1 MAYNQAD
8 QYFEPSTDTDAN
20 FANSVAGQTNSYFL
34 PAVYSKK
41 VLNFFRKSSVAEA
54 ITNTDYA
61 GEISAYG
68 DSVRIIKEPVITVYQ
83 YERGQDTTQTKL
95 TDQEVNLVV
104 DTANAFKFIV
114 DDIET
119 SMSHVNFK
127 EVASSSA
134 AYALRDAFDQGV
146 IAKMFSGVS
155 ASSPNHILGSDSAT
169 DLAAGTFDGTGN
181 LDIGYDS
188 GEHDPIDVLSHMARL
203 LDEQNVPEEGRWF
216 LANPEFYE
224 QLVKSSS
231 KLISVDFNAGQGSIR
246 NGLVSSGKLRGFDM
260 YKTNNIDSTTNAA
273 GKCIAGHMS
282 AVCTAQTII
291 NTEVIRDPSSFGDIV
306 RGLHVYGAKYFV
318 LKHLFLPSTAS
329 TKAERGMK
337 YSPFSIMPQIGT
349 DTQPLRISTTKKIKV
364 SGQYL
369 KNENKKKYDENY
381 DRILGEKRWH
391 IAGLSV
397 RKKEWAVVV

>member
-1 MAYNQAD
+1 MAYNQSD

-20 FANSVAGQTNSYFL
+20 FANSVSGQANSYFL

-41 VLNFFRKSSVAEA
+41 VLNFFRKSSVVEG

-61 GEISAYG
+61 GEITAFG
-68 DSVRIIKEPVITVYQ
+68 DTVRIIKEPEITVYQ
-83 YERGQDTTQTKL
+83 YERGQDVTATKL
-95 TDQEVNLVV
+95 TDQEINLVV

-134 AYALRDAFDQGV
+134 AYALRDAYDQGV
-146 IAKMFSGVS
+146 LVTMFAGVS
-155 ASSPNHILGSDSAT
+155 ASSPNHILGSDNAT

-181 LDIGYDS
+181 LDIGFAS

-203 LDEQNVPEEGRWF
+203 LDEANVPEEGRWF

-224 QLVKSSS
+224 QLVQTSS
-231 KLISVDFNAGQGSIR
+231 KLMSVDFNAGQGSIR

-260 YKTNNIDSTTNAA
+260 YKTNNIAATSNAA

-282 AVCTAQTII
+282 STCTAQTIV
-291 NTEVIRDPSSFGDIV
+291 NTEVIRDPDSFGDIV
-306 RGLHVYGAKYFV
+306 RGLHVYGAKV
-318 LKHLFLPSTAS
+318 LRPEAL
-329 TKAERGMK
+329 
-337 YSPFSIMPQIGT
+337 
-349 DTQPLRISTTKKIKV
+349 V
-364 SGQYL
+364 SAFYGI
-369 KNENKKKYDENY
+369 D
-381 DRILGEKRWH
+381 
-391 IAGLSV
+391 
-397 RKKEWAVVV
+397 

>member
-1 MAYNQAD
+1 MAYNQSD
-8 QYFEPSTDTDAN
+8 QYFEPTTDTDAN

-61 GEISAYG
+61 GEITAYG
-68 DSVRIIKEPVITVYQ
+68 DTVRIIKEPVITVYQ
-83 YERGQDTTQTKL
+83 YERGQDVTQTKL

-134 AYALRDAFDQGV
+134 AYALRDAFDEGV
-146 IAKMFSGVS
+146 IATMFAGVP
-155 ASSPNHILGSDSAT
+155 AASPNHILGSDNAT

-181 LDIGYDS
+181 LDIGYAS

-203 LDEQNVPEEGRWF
+203 LDEQNIPEEGRWF

-224 QLVKSSS
+224 QLVQSSS
-231 KLISVDFNAGQGSIR
+231 KLLSVDFNAGQGSIR

-260 YKTNNIDSTTNAA
+260 YKTNNIAATTNAA
-273 GKCIAGHMS
+273 GKCIAGHIS
-282 AVCTAQTII
+282 STCTAQTIV

-306 RGLHVYGAKYFV
+306 RGLHVYGAKV
-318 LKHLFLPSTAS
+318 L
-329 TKAERGMK
+329 RGEA
-337 YSPFSIMPQIGT
+337 
-349 DTQPLRISTTKKIKV
+349 LV
-364 SGQYL
+364 SAFYGI
-369 KNENKKKYDENY
+369 D
-381 DRILGEKRWH
+381 
-391 IAGLSV
+391 
-397 RKKEWAVVV
+397 

>member
-134 AYALRDAFDQGV
+134 AYALRDAFDEGV
-146 IAKMFSGVS
+146 IAKMFAGVS
-155 ASSPNHILGSDSAT
+155 ASSPNHILGSDNAT

-260 YKTNNIDSTTNAA
+260 YKTNNIAATTNAA

-306 RGLHVYGAKYFV
+306 RGLHVYGAKV
-318 LKHLFLPSTAS
+318 LRPEAL
-329 TKAERGMK
+329 
-337 YSPFSIMPQIGT
+337 
-349 DTQPLRISTTKKIKV
+349 V
-364 SGQYL
+364 SAFYGI
-369 KNENKKKYDENY
+369 D
-381 DRILGEKRWH
+381 
-391 IAGLSV
+391 
-397 RKKEWAVVV
+397 

>member
-1 MAYNQAD
+1 MAYNASD
-8 QYFEPSTDTDAN
+8 QLFEQSTDTNGN
-20 FANSVAGQTNSYFL
+20 FGNSVGNQNNAFWM

-61 GEISAYG
+61 CEITAFG
-68 DSVRIIKEPVITVYQ
+68 DSVMIIKEPTITVYT
-83 YERGQDTTQTKL
+83 YERGADVTQTKL
-95 TDQEVNLVV
+95 TDAEITLIV

-134 AYALRDAFDQGV
+134 AYALRDAFDEGV
-146 IAKMFSGVS
+146 IATMFSGVS
-155 ASSPNHILGSDSAT
+155 ASSPNHILGSDNAT

-181 LDIGYDS
+181 LDVGFAS
-188 GEHDPIDVLSHMARL
+188 GEHDPIDVLSHMSRL

-224 QLVKSSS
+224 QLVQSSS
-231 KLISVDFNAGQGSIR
+231 KVLSVDYNAGQGSIR

-260 YKTNNIDSTTNAA
+260 YKSNNIASTTNAA

-282 AVCTAQTII
+282 STATAQTITS
-291 NTEVIRDPSSFGDIV
+291 TEVIRDPDSFGDIV
-306 RGLHVYGAKYFV
+306 RGLHVYGAKV
-318 LKHLFLPSTAS
+318 L
-329 TKAERGMK
+329 RGEA
-337 YSPFSIMPQIGT
+337 
-349 DTQPLRISTTKKIKV
+349 LV
-364 SGQYL
+364 SAFYGI
-369 KNENKKKYDENY
+369 D
-381 DRILGEKRWH
+381 
-391 IAGLSV
+391 
-397 RKKEWAVVV
+397 

>member
-1 MAYNQAD
+1 MAYNQSD

-20 FANSVAGQTNSYFL
+20 FANSVSGQTNSYFL

-61 GEISAYG
+61 GEITAYG
-68 DSVRIIKEPVITVYQ
+68 DTVRIIKEPVITVYQ
-83 YERGQDTTQTKL
+83 YERGQDVTQTKL

-134 AYALRDAFDQGV
+134 AYALRDAFDEGV
-146 IAKMFSGVS
+146 ISVMFAGVP
-155 ASSPNHILGSDSAT
+155 ASSPNHILGSDNAT

-181 LDIGYDS
+181 LDIGYAS

-224 QLVKSSS
+224 QLVQSNS
-231 KLISVDFNAGQGSIR
+231 KLLSVDFNAGQGSIR

-260 YKTNNIDSTTNAA
+260 YKTNNIAATTNAA
-273 GKCIAGHMS
+273 GKCIAGHIS
-282 AVCTAQTII
+282 STCTAQTIV

-306 RGLHVYGAKYFV
+306 RGLHVYGAKV
-318 LKHLFLPSTAS
+318 LRPEAL
-329 TKAERGMK
+329 
-337 YSPFSIMPQIGT
+337 
-349 DTQPLRISTTKKIKV
+349 V
-364 SGQYL
+364 SAFYGI
-369 KNENKKKYDENY
+369 D
-381 DRILGEKRWH
+381 
-391 IAGLSV
+391 
-397 RKKEWAVVV
+397 

>member
-1 MAYNQAD
+1 MAYNQSD

-20 FANSVAGQTNSYFL
+20 FANSVSGQTNSYFL
-34 PAVYSKK
+34 PAIYSKK
-41 VLNFFRKSSVAEA
+41 VLNFFRKASVAEA

-61 GEISAYG
+61 GEIAAYG
-68 DSVRIIKEPVITVYQ
+68 DSVRIIKEPEITVYQ

-119 SMSHVNFK
+119 NMSHVNFR
-127 EVASSSA
+127 EVAASSA
-134 AYALRDAFDQGV
+134 AYSLRDAFDQGV
-146 IAKMFSGVS
+146 LVTMFAGVS
-155 ASSPNHILGSDSAT
+155 ASSPNHVLGSDNAT

-181 LDIGYDS
+181 LDIGFAS

-224 QLVKSSS
+224 QLVQTSS
-231 KLISVDFNAGQGSIR
+231 KLMSTDFNAGQGSIR

-260 YKTNNIDSTTNAA
+260 YKTNNIAATSNAA
-273 GKCIAGHMS
+273 GKCLAGHIS
-282 AVCTAQTII
+282 STCTAQTIV

-306 RGLHVYGAKYFV
+306 RGLHVYGSKV
-318 LKHLFLPSTAS
+318 L
-329 TKAERGMK
+329 RGEA
-337 YSPFSIMPQIGT
+337 
-349 DTQPLRISTTKKIKV
+349 LV
-364 SGQYL
+364 SAFYGS
-369 KNENKKKYDENY
+369 D
-381 DRILGEKRWH
+381 
-391 IAGLSV
+391 
-397 RKKEWAVVV
+397 